1 MWYGNLAFSSSALPF
16 PARLVGLT
24 GIDDPYKFLL
34 LVLLEDQYPRILRMS
49 SGVSGCAV
57 ASGRW
62 RWRRLRRVLLLL
74 KVLGRGELVEAH
86 PLQARALL
94 TIGGGGWRWS
104 TARQRA

>member
-1 MWYGNLAFSSSALPF
+1 
-16 PARLVGLT
+16 
-24 GIDDPYKFLL
+24 
-34 LVLLEDQYPRILRMS
+34 MS

-86 PLQARALL
+86 PLQVMLL
-94 TIGGGGWRWS
+94 TKKKTLRKLKI
-104 TARQRA
+104 